1 MSDADDLLRAG
12 LVEMLQLR
20 YRLEV
25 FPDCLDV
32 VRPDGS
38 IAFRITG
45 SADRPFEE
53 LRAMV
58 RGLATIPGVAIDWK
72 KGTPGSVA

>member
-1 MSDADDLLRAG
+1 MSEDDLLRAG
-12 LVEMLQLR
+12 LVEMLRLA

-25 FPDCLDV
+25 FPDCVDV

-45 SADRPFEE
+45 SDERPFEE
-53 LRAMV
+53 LRAIV
-58 RGLATIPGVAIDWK
+58 RGLATIPGTVIDWK
-72 KGTPGSVA
+72 KGPLPQGG